1 MEFKYAALSCLTY
14 TEYGQQFVQL
24 SRVHLHEKVIE
35 EIPNSCPVY
44 RTRNAVRHTVYIST
58 VSALSTIRHHLYN
71 KGGRTFRIQN
81 GKRKREKALTHN
93 CLASKEMRLV
103 HHRVEI
109 AVVKLNNV
117 GIFRSRTINL
127 CTIVSLLLLLHRPT
141 QLRDEGFEINT
152 LGRRNTRKERKNI
165 MNK

>member
-1 MEFKYAALSCLTY
+1 
-14 TEYGQQFVQL
+14 
-24 SRVHLHEKVIE
+24 
-35 EIPNSCPVY
+35 
-44 RTRNAVRHTVYIST
+44 

-117 GIFRSRTINL
+117 AIFRSRTINL